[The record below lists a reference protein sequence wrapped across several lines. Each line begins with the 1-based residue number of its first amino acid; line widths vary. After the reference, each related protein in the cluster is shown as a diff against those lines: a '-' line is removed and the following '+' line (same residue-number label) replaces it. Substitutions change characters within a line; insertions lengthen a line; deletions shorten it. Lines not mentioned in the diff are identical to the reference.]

1 MEKMKRDWDSYQ
13 QESDRILD
21 TQINKLN
28 QELGGILNGVNTP
41 KNSNSGFTPIPSTMT
56 NSPTIQTPSIK
67 SDKFGTGKV
76 APIKKKVNN

>member
-1 MEKMKRDWDSYQ
+1 
-13 QESDRILD
+13 
-21 TQINKLN
+21 
-28 QELGGILNGVNTP
+28 
-41 KNSNSGFTPIPSTMT
+41 MT